1 MTNSSSPATLL
12 DLLHAAPGS
21 KVALVIPET
30 GVRITYESL
39 RRQVSAAADGLARA
53 GIRRGDRV
61 AIALLNGPAV
71 IVSFLAA
78 SIAGTAAPLN
88 PAYRYE
94 EFLFYLE
101 DTNAR
106 VLVLPPEG
114 ATQEADAA
122 RRAALARNIPI
133 LTAETDVSG
142 EVRITGAVGHAS
154 AAAPAPDDVAL
165 ILHTSGST
173 GRPKRVPLRHIHL
186 GLSARNIVNTYQ
198 LSPDDVSLCLMP
210 L

>member
-1 MTNSSSPATLL
+1 
-12 DLLHAAPGS
+12 GS
-21 KVALVIPET
+21 TAVVVPET
-30 GVRITYESL
+30 PTSISYESL
-39 RRQVSAAADGLARA
+39 RQQVMGMAESLAGA
-53 GIRRGDRV
+53 GIRPGDRV
-61 AIALLNGPAV
+61 ASVLPNSLAT

-101 DTNAR
+101 DTNSHL
-106 VLVLPPEG
+106 LVLPPEG

-122 RRAALARNIPI
+122 RRAAVERNIPI
-133 LTAETDVSG
+133 LTAESDAFG
-142 EVRITGAVGHAS
+142 EVRISGASGNAS
-154 AAAPAPDDVAL
+154 ATAPAPDDIAL

-173 GRPKRVPLRHIHL
+173 GRPKRVPLKHIHL
-186 GLSARNIVNTYQ
+186 ALSARNIVNTYQ

-210 L
+210 LFHV